1 MLTRAPRGTRDILPD
16 ESIKWVFLENK
27 FRDHCKT
34 FCYKEIRTPIFE
46 HTELFTRGVG
56 ETTDIVQKEMYTF
69 LDKGGRSITL
79 KPEGTAP
86 TARAFIEH
94 KLYSQALPQKYFY
107 IIPGFRY
114 ERPQAG
120 RLREFH
126 QFGVE
131 AFGSNSPGID
141 VEIMVLAMTFL
152 KSLGLDDLKLYINSI
167 GCPECRQE
175 YKKALKAFIK
185 ERIDGLCNTCRERWD
200 KNPLRIL
207 DCKNPECRE
216 IIKDAPTVLEYLCSD
231 CKNHFQEVQDL
242 LSALSIDFIVDD
254 KIVRGLDYYTKT
266 VFEIIS
272 DDLGAQSTV
281 CGGGRYDNL
290 IEECGGPPTPATG
303 FGMGIERL
311 ISILDKKNL
320 LNLPNDNLDVF
331 LALADETFIKEA
343 TVLLYYLRQK
353 GLSVEMDYIGRS
365 LKAQLKYANKLATGF
380 VVIIGE
386 EEVKTG
392 LYTVKNFQEGS
403 QEKVQYKDIY
413 KYIANFFRKRGC

>member
-1 MLTRAPRGTRDILPD
+1 MLTRAPRGTKDILPD
-16 ESIKWVFLENK
+16 EAVKWVFLENK

-34 FCYKEIRTPIFE
+34 FNYKEIRTPVFE

-94 KLYSQALPQKYFY
+94 KLYSQTLPQKYFY

-131 AFGSNSPGID
+131 AFGSYSPGID

-152 KSLGLDDLKLYINSI
+152 KGLGLDDLKLCINSI
-167 GCPECRQE
+167 GCSKCRQE
-175 YKKALKAFIK
+175 YKKALKSFIK
-185 ERIDGLCNTCRERWD
+185 ERSADLCNTCQERWD

-207 DCKNPECRE
+207 DCKNPECRK
-216 IIKDAPTVLEYLCSD
+216 IIKDAPTVINYLCSD
-231 CKNHFQEVQDL
+231 CRSHFQKVQDL
-242 LSALSIDFIVDD
+242 LTALSVDFIVDD
-254 KIVRGLDYYTKT
+254 KIVRGIDYYTKT

-290 IEECGGPPTPATG
+290 IEECGGPPTPGAG

-320 LNLPNDNLDVF
+320 FNLPGDNLDVF
-331 LALADETFIKEA
+331 VAVADEAFIKEA
-343 TVLLYYLRQK
+343 TFLLYDLRQK
-353 GLSVEMDYIGRS
+353 GLCVEMDYMGRS
-365 LKAQLKYANKLATGF
+365 LKAQMKYADKLAANF
-380 VVIIGE
+380 VVIIGD
-386 EEVKTG
+386 EEVKSG
-392 LYTVKNFQEGS
+392 FYTVRNLLKGS
-403 QEKVQYKDIY
+403 QEKVKFNEIY
-413 KYIANFFRKRGC
+413 NYVAKCL